1 MTPIEQYGALKVAG
15 GRLCSQD
22 NSTVALHGMST
33 HGLAWQPRYVCREC
47 FTALR
52 DELNCSCVRLALY
65 THQYHGYCTD
75 GNKDELFS
83 LVCRGIDEAVELGLY
98 VIADWHIL
106 QEESP
111 LVYADEAE
119 NFFRSLSQKYAGCPN
134 LIYEICNEP
143 NGCADWETIKTYA
156 RRVIPVIRES
166 SPDAVIIVGTPEWS
180 QRLDEALKAPLELE
194 NILYSLHFYAATHK
208 DYLRDKA
215 EKAIAAGAPV
225 FISECS
231 ICDASGD
238 GTIDYE
244 SGAAWRALIDRHGLS
259 YIAWSL
265 SNRDESAA
273 LVRADCDRTADWGED
288 ELTDTGRWFRAALR
302 EDRG

>member
-180 QRLDEALKAPLELE
+180 QRLDEALKAPLEFE

-208 DYLRDKA
+208 ETIRDRAEECLKA
-215 EKAIAAGAPV
+215 GLPV
-225 FISECS
+225 FVSECS
-231 ICDASGD
+231 ITEATGD
-238 GTIDYE
+238 GDPDMDSAE
-244 SGAAWRALIDRHGLS
+244 KWSKLIKEYNLS
-259 YIAWSL
+259 AIGWSL
-265 SNRDESAA
+265 SAGLDQSSVFSPGCKK
-273 LVRADCDRTADWGED
+273 LSGWED
-288 ELTDTGRWFRAALR
+288 GDLKPAGRWFRDKFRSL
-302 EDRG
+302 